1 MGVDVTLGSF
11 GDVLFNSAFGVYV
24 LAMLLH
30 AVEHGLLRRAGVA
43 GGETGEV
50 GAARPTPV
58 AVGAGSTTSDT
69 GAGSVAA
76 SYDRSDPDDLVP
88 DRLVPGAAPDRPA
101 GDGPTRGP
109 DGPGRPGRPVSERF
123 GRMGVSLTVLGFG
136 LHLAMLVVRGVAA
149 GRAPWGNMYEFTAAV
164 CLAAVGAWLVVL
176 VRRPELRRLG
186 VFVLLP
192 VIALMFLGGTVLYT
206 QTAPVV
212 PALRSYWLAVHVTA
226 AVISSGIL
234 LFAGVASVLYLLRS
248 VHESSGR
255 LAWTAWLPESAVL
268 ARVAYRATAIA
279 FPIWTFAVLA
289 GAIWAEAAWGRYWGW
304 DPKETTAFIAWVV
317 YAGYLHARSTA
328 GWRGRKAATVNV
340 VGFAV
345 MVFNLFFINLVIT
358 GLHSYAGVG

>member
-1 MGVDVTLGSF
+1 MGVDAPLGDF
-11 GDVLFNSAFGVYV
+11 GDVLYYSALAVYI

-30 AVEHGLLRRAGVA
+30 AAEHGLLRRAEPEA
-43 GGETGEV
+43 AEV
-50 GAARPTPV
+50 PVPV
-58 AVGAGSTTSDT
+58 AVGAGS
-69 GAGSVAA
+69 
-76 SYDRSDPDDLVP
+76 
-88 DRLVPGAAPDRPA
+88 
-101 GDGPTRGP
+101 GP
-109 DGPGRPGRPVSERF
+109 DVPTTGDDAPPRPSRPLSERF

-136 LHLAMLVVRGVAA
+136 LHLAMLIVRGVAA

-164 CLAAVGAWLVVL
+164 CLVGVGAWLVVL
-176 VRRPELRRLG
+176 YRRPELRRLG

-192 VIALMFLGGTVLYT
+192 VILLMFLGGTVLYT

-212 PALRSYWLAVHVTA
+212 PALRSYWLAIHVSA

-248 VHESSGR
+248 AHDRSGR
-255 LAWTAWLPESAVL
+255 MAWTAKLPGAQVL
-268 ARVAYRATAIA
+268 DRVAYRATAVA
-279 FPIWTFAVLA
+279 FPIWTFAVIT

-317 YAGYLHARSTA
+317 YACYLHARSTA
-328 GWRGRKAATVNV
+328 GWRGQRAAAINV

-345 MVFNLFFINLVIT
+345 MVFNLFFVNLVVT

>member
-1 MGVDVTLGSF
+1 MGVDAPLGDF
-11 GDVLFNSAFGVYV
+11 GDVLFYSALAVYI

-30 AVEHGLLRRAGVA
+30 AVEHGLLRRAEPVA
-43 GGETGEV
+43 AEV
-50 GAARPTPV
+50 AVPV
-58 AVGAGSTTSDT
+58 AVGAGSTESSFPTAGGEALPRTS
-69 GAGSVAA
+69 
-76 SYDRSDPDDLVP
+76 
-88 DRLVPGAAPDRPA
+88 RPL
-101 GDGPTRGP
+101 
-109 DGPGRPGRPVSERF
+109 SERF

-136 LHLAMLVVRGVAA
+136 LHLAMLIVRGVAA

-164 CLAAVGAWLVVL
+164 CLVGVGAWLVVL
-176 VRRPELRRLG
+176 YRRPELRRLG

-192 VIALMFLGGTVLYT
+192 VILLMFLGGTVLYT

-212 PALRSYWLAVHVTA
+212 PALRSYWLAIHVTA

-248 VHESSGR
+248 VHDTTGR
-255 LAWTAWLPESAVL
+255 MAWTAKLPGAQVL
-268 ARVAYRATAIA
+268 DRVAYRATAVA
-279 FPIWTFAVLA
+279 FPIWTFAVIT

-317 YAGYLHARSTA
+317 YACYLHARSTA
-328 GWRGRKAATVNV
+328 GWRGQRAAAINV

-345 MVFNLFFINLVIT
+345 MVFNLFFVNLVVT